1 MRFKTLQPKT
11 RRWIIAGSILA
22 ILILVLFLIPSK
34 KSEEEKVWAK
44 VKSGDF
50 LIDVTTTGELE
61 AKSSELIYGPQG
73 LRSVQIWQVKISDI
87 IADGTVVDSGA
98 YVATLDR
105 TEISNK
111 MKDVETELDK
121 LQTQITKTKLDTT
134 LEMRGARDE
143 LVNLKYALEE
153 KKIILDQSKYEP
165 PASIRQA
172 EIDLEKSD
180 RAYKQ
185 AEQNYKLKLSKAR
198 ANMSEVMA
206 TYEQAKR
213 RYESMMQVVQ
223 EFTIKAPKAGMV
235 IYKRDWDGKKVGPGS
250 TLSAWENVVATLPNL
265 SKMISK
271 TYVNEIDIS
280 KIKPGQI
287 VSIGVDAFPEKKFT
301 GKVTEVANIGEQMRG
316 TNTKVFEVRIVVNE
330 FDSILRPAMTTKNM
344 IHTAKVPKVMFVPIE
359 SVHQSGKIS
368 YVYKKS
374 GNSYIKQQV
383 LTGVTNENE
392 IIIKKGLEKE
402 DQVLLN
408 PPADAE
414 DYTLRK
420 LD

>member
-11 RRWIIAGSILA
+11 RRWIIAGSVLA

-44 VKSGDF
+44 VKSGNF

-316 TNTKVFEVRIVVNE
+316 TNTKVFEVRIEVNE

-344 IHTAKVPKVMFVPIE
+344 IHTAKIPKVMFIPIE

-374 GNSYIKQQV
+374 GNGYIKQQV
-383 LTGVTNENE
+383 LTGATNENE